1 MAMSFRTRLFV
12 VATLI
17 VSTVL
22 VLVISLG
29 WSRVLSFEVERLDE
43 RLCSEARRMDG
54 HTRRWEDL
62 NRLEVD
68 VMGKLRLVSTDQLM
82 FRFEALDGPQS
93 FQSSHWHPELSV
105 DSLRWETART
115 RYGPVNRGD
124 SRPPALDQTP
134 GRGEEAVSQ
143 GVCSVSSFGSEAG
156 SWRVAMIRSPDGRSI
171 VAADLAATKADL
183 QSALQSALMLVVPL
197 ALALSALGAWMLAA
211 MTMRPVNRLRDSMRN
226 VTQKALDQRLPTVG
240 EDIEF
245 RELIGA
251 YNTMLERLQ
260 ASFQHASRFSA
271 DAAHELRTPLTILR
285 GRLEEAVNK
294 SNNRA
299 VQAELTDLQD
309 EVSRLSG
316 IVRKLLL
323 LSQADAGRLALTI
336 TEIDLSAMLGEML
349 SDTEMLLGGQ
359 KLSSAIEPH
368 LMTQGDTMLLRQL
381 FNNLISNAVRYCQV
395 DGAISIAGRA
405 LPGGTEGVFSNTCEP
420 VLQESRARFFDRFFR
435 GEASHN
441 RSVEGNGLGLSLAR
455 EIARAHGGDL
465 TLEPSALD
473 LVKVRLFLPKV

>member
-1 MAMSFRTRLFV
+1 
-12 VATLI
+12 
-17 VSTVL
+17 
-22 VLVISLG
+22 
-29 WSRVLSFEVERLDE
+29 
-43 RLCSEARRMDG
+43 
-54 HTRRWEDL
+54 
-62 NRLEVD
+62 
-68 VMGKLRLVSTDQLM
+68 M
-82 FRFEALDGPQS
+82 F
-93 FQSSHWHPELSV
+93 
-105 DSLRWETART
+105 
-115 RYGPVNRGD
+115 
-124 SRPPALDQTP
+124 
-134 GRGEEAVSQ
+134 
-143 GVCSVSSFGSEAG
+143 
-156 SWRVAMIRSPDGRSI
+156 RSPDGRSI
-171 VAADLAATKADL
+171 VAADLAATKGDL
-183 QSALQSALMLVVPL
+183 QNALQNALMLVVPL
-197 ALALSALGAWMLAA
+197 ALALSALGAWLLAA

-226 VTQKALDQRLPTVG
+226 VTQKALDQRLPTAG

-294 SNNRA
+294 SDNRA

-336 TEIDLSAMLGEML
+336 TEIDLSAMLGELL

-395 DGAISIAGRA
+395 DGAISVAGRA
-405 LPGGTEGVFSNTCEP
+405 LPGGTEVVFSNTCEP

-441 RSVEGNGLGLSLAR
+441 RAIEGNGLGLSLAR

-473 LVKVRLFLPKV
+473 LVKVRLFLPRV